1 MNNDLTEPAPFS
13 FHQSRFS
20 QRLTIRE
27 LVIRRSS
34 ENSDLFQS
42 FPEATVGKKICSF
55 YLFTKE
61 LTQLNSWFLI
71 LKDVRP
77 GNVS

>member
-1 MNNDLTEPAPFS
+1 MNNDLTEPAPFTS
-13 FHQSRFS
+13 HQSRNP

-34 ENSDLFQS
+34 ENSDLFQIFS
-42 FPEATVGKKICSF
+42 EATVGKKICSF
-55 YLFTKE
+55 YLFSKE
-61 LTQLNSWFLI
+61 

-77 GNVS
+77 VDVS